1 MPVIED
7 PRSSRATARSPM
19 WLELAEFART
29 HPGQWVRTDER
40 IHNGTMAA
48 GAIKKGTL
56 AAFRPAGDYEAV
68 SRVLEATEDPLDTY
82 VFVRFVG
89 ELLSRT

>member
-1 MPVIED
+1 
-7 PRSSRATARSPM
+7 M

-56 AAFRPAGDYEAV
+56 VAFRPAGDYEAA
-68 SRVLEATEDPLDTY
+68 SRALGPTEDPADTY

-89 ELLSRT
+89 AIQQGKA